1 MWLLQMNILLKKDQ
15 QQSKARKRHKAVAID
30 YNVMPQ
36 VFAFLF
42 PCTNPEGGKERKEKR
57 ERTENTA
64 EEGPK

>member
-1 MWLLQMNILLKKDQ
+1 MNILLKKDQ

-42 PCTNPEGGKERKEKR
+42 PRTNPEGGKERKEER